1 LNTTDESTCD
11 IKQSTD
17 LAALLNK
24 TSLILW
30 DEAPMTHMN
39 CFEALDKS
47 LRDILRCRDKNN
59 DKKPFGG
66 MTIAWWRFQTN
77 TSCGTKRK
85 MRTDSKCIDQTFISM
100 EPLQGI

>member
-47 LRDILRCRDKNN
+47 LRDILRCREKNN

-66 MTIAWWRFQTN
+66 MTELLGGDFKQILHVVPK
-77 TSCGTKRK
+77 GK
-85 MRTDSKCIDQTFISM
+85 
-100 EPLQGI
+100 